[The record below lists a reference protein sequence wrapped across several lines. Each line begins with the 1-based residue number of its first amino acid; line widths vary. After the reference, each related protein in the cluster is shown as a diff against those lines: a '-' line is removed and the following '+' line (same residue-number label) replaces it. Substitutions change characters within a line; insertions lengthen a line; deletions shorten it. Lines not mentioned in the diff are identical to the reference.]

1 MSEESKTTK
10 TEMLR
15 VRTTPQVKLQIKH
28 EVDLGHFA
36 NEADLITKG
45 VQLMTDSPSGG
56 LFNSIASDMTKIR
69 NYVPETEKQYARMI
83 NAYRGLV
90 DVYKTLR
97 SATDDVD
104 PLTEK
109 PAPNAF
115 KDVLRDFLIP
125 AIESAI
131 GRYENIHNIP
141 LDERWTD
148 PLDFE

>member
-28 EVDLGHFA
+28 EVVLGHFS

-45 VQLMTDSPSGG
+45 VQLMTDGPSGG

-83 NAYRGLV
+83 NVYRGLV

-97 SATDDVD
+97 NVD

-109 PAPNAF
+109 PAPNVF

>member
-1 MSEESKTTK
+1 MSEGAKTTK

-15 VRTTPQVKLQIKH
+15 VRTTPQVKYQIKR
-28 EVDLGHFA
+28 EVAQGHFS

-45 VQLMTDSPSGG
+45 VQLMTDGSSGG
-56 LFNSIASDMTKIR
+56 LFNVIASDMTEIR
-69 NYVPETEKQYARMI
+69 NYVPETEEQYVRLVK
-83 NAYRGLV
+83 AYKGLV

-97 SATDDVD
+97 NATDDVD

-115 KDVLRDFLIP
+115 KDMLRDFLIP
-125 AIESAI
+125 AIETAI
-131 GRYENIHNIP
+131 GRYENIHNVPI
-141 LDERWTD
+141 DERWTD